1 MKSQPMFA
9 VFAAPFLESTDLQQG
24 LRTLKASSSDYVFSA
39 TNYAYPIQRLFKI
52 TKNKK
57 IKMFYPEH
65 YNSRSQDLEDA
76 YHDAGQFY
84 WGITD
89 AWLEERTIISE
100 NASPTL
106 IPRNR
111 VQDIDTPED
120 WDIAKRMFEGM
131 VAQK

>member
-1 MKSQPMFA
+1 M
-9 VFAAPFLESTDLQQG
+9 
-24 LRTLKASSSDYVFSA
+24 TLAFH
-39 TNYAYPIQRLFKI
+39 F
-52 TKNKK
+52 
-57 IKMFYPEH
+57 IK
-65 YNSRSQDLEDA
+65 
-76 YHDAGQFY
+76 
-84 WGITD
+84 ITD

-111 VQDIDTPED
+111 AQDIDGTEY